1 MAASVLFGS
10 GFLYAKYIRQKVS
23 AVGADSD
30 KIIVDPLSSI
40 IGRTSTKE
48 KMASLILP
56 FAQCQEL
63 GIKLY
68 LPAALGDI
76 AGIGYHESGNNK
88 AYSLEPIGSLEKNDN
103 QYKVDVSL
111 ESQVAEPK
119 YYIMESRGEAT
130 SATSV
135 ADVAI
140 KKGKP
145 VLSPIDGTVTN
156 IEPIVIYGQ
165 YQDYQIEIIPD
176 DHPDLRLAFLHIDQL
191 KVDVGDVV
199 VQGQTKLGFCRDF
212 RSLFESDI
220 DEYLKISQ
228 PHVHMQ
234 LNKYVPEQP

>member
-1 MAASVLFGS
+1 M
-10 GFLYAKYIRQKVS
+10 
-23 AVGADSD
+23 
-30 KIIVDPLSSI
+30 
-40 IGRTSTKE
+40 E
-48 KMASLILP
+48 SLILP
-56 FAQCQEL
+56 FAQCKEL
-63 GIKLY
+63 GIVLY

-76 AGIGYHESGNNK
+76 TGIGYHESGNNK

-103 QYKVDVSL
+103 QYKVEVSL
-111 ESQVAEPK
+111 ESQAAEPK
-119 YYIMESRGEAT
+119 YYIMESRGEST

-165 YQDYQIEIIPD
+165 YQDYQMEIMPD

-191 KVDVGDVV
+191 KVDVGDNV
-199 VQGQTKLGFCRDF
+199 VQGRSKLGFCRDF
-212 RSLFESDI
+212 RSLFKSDI
-220 DEYLKISQ
+220 DKYLKVSQ